1 MHPAFLTVT
10 IWQGWGAGRGEVGGR
25 RDGLLLFFL
34 NRLLPIYGFDL
45 CHGEDHRVGSRCREF
60 TRVCEACVA
69 NTHIDTVYHTW
80 CRPQTKSHQTVDFV
94 WFFPFKN
101 HVFSTDPVSLNFAQ
115 KIKGSRK
122 IIGEETACIPRLV
135 DSLVVNT
142 HQDTGEIDKL
152 GERAMFRKTADV
164 ITFSVERRR
173 LGDVRD
179 KAHTWWQDGKSR
191 QITLKNEILP
201 WIFQPPV
208 RKKEKQPRA
217 AFPASVNVNKPSTLA
232 FFKFNFVVGFLFG
245 GRTCDL
251 DLLSAYAGS

>member
-1 MHPAFLTVT
+1 MAFYY
-10 IWQGWGAGRGEVGGR
+10 
-25 RDGLLLFFL
+25 FFL

-122 IIGEETACIPRLV
+122 IVRWEISIWPLFSQEKACIPRLV

-142 HQDTGEIDKL
+142 HQDTGEMDKL
-152 GERAMFRKTADV
+152 GERVMFRKNCWRHHIFCREETV
-164 ITFSVERRR
+164 
-173 LGDVRD
+173 GDVRD

-208 RKKEKQPRA
+208 RKTEKQPRA
-217 AFPASVNVNKPSTLA
+217 TFPASVNVNKPSTLA

>member
-10 IWQGWGAGRGEVGGR
+10 IWQGWGDGRGEGCGR
-25 RDGLLLFFL
+25 KDGLLLFFL

-94 WFFPFKN
+94 WFFLFKN
-101 HVFSTDPVSLNFAQ
+101 HVFSTDPVSLKFCSENKRFTKNYYM
-115 KIKGSRK
+115 KIS
-122 IIGEETACIPRLV
+122 IWPLFSEEKVCIPRLV

-152 GERAMFRKTADV
+152 GEREMFRKTADV

-173 LGDVRD
+173 LGDVR
-179 KAHTWWQDGKSR
+179 
-191 QITLKNEILP
+191 
-201 WIFQPPV
+201 
-208 RKKEKQPRA
+208 
-217 AFPASVNVNKPSTLA
+217 
-232 FFKFNFVVGFLFG
+232 
-245 GRTCDL
+245 
-251 DLLSAYAGS
+251 